1 MVGPAAQWIFRE
13 RRQDFLQREDKMTVI
28 PEPKPGV
35 EPVAAYKSILQAII
49 DNRPS
54 GTRQRIASAI
64 GKNRSFVS
72 QITNPAY
79 PTPIPAQHLETIF
92 SICHFSA
99 AERKAFLQAYRKAH
113 PGRVE
118 VVDQDR
124 PVRRVVVE
132 LPDFGSAAKN
142 RAADEMLADLARRLA
157 RFNDIEK

>member
-1 MVGPAAQWIFRE
+1 
-13 RRQDFLQREDKMTVI
+13 MTAD

-72 QITNPAY
+72 QITNPVY
-79 PTPIPAQHLETIF
+79 PTPIPAQHLDTIF

-99 AERKAFLQAYRKAH
+99 PEREAFLHAYRRAH
-113 PGRVE
+113 PGRLE
-118 VVDQDR
+118 VVGHDR
-124 PVRRVVVE
+124 PVRRVVIE
-132 LPDFGSAAKN
+132 MPDFGNTAKN
-142 RAADEMLADLARRLA
+142 RAADEMIADMARRLA
-157 RFNDIEK
+157 RFNDIED